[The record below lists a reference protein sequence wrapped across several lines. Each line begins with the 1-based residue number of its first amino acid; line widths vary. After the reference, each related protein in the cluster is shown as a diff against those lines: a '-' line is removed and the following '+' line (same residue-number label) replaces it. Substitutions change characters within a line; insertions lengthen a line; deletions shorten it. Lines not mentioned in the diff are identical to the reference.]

1 MTLEEKITHLQSV
14 SMEQARSEGNAIIDS
29 HREVLDKLFEDH
41 KAEALRQ
48 AETRIKA
55 ETINAK
61 QKLNQAT
68 ARSQI
73 DIKRRYGQVQ
83 AELKDKLFEEVNQ
96 LVLDFMQTEQYDD
109 YLICCIK
116 EAIRFAGNDRVTIY
130 INPSDESK
138 ISDLRDATG
147 VQLSVSAIDFIGGVR
162 SVIRSRN
169 VLIDHSFQTAIKNEY
184 DKFVF
189 LGGDSLA

>member
-29 HREVLDKLFEDH
+29 HREALDKLFEDH

-68 ARSQI
+68 AKSQI

-96 LVLDFMQTEQYDD
+96 LVLDFMQTEPYDD
-109 YLICCIK
+109 YLICCIQ
-116 EAIRFAGNDRVTIY
+116 EAMRFAGNDHITIY
-130 INPSDESK
+130 INPSDEAK

-147 VQLSVSAIDFIGGVR
+147 AQLSVSAIDFMGGVR

>member
-116 EAIRFAGNDRVTIY
+116 EAIRFAGNDCVTIY